1 MRCQQRLLALA
12 LPSILVPLV
21 AGPWSGLTFEN
32 VPSQG
37 FDTHGPCPSVVGGIT
52 YTDADCVQP
61 KKGDNGEYLPPEC
74 SAAMGGLSFHGFAQC
89 FSSVTSCWSTAGTV
103 FAKLPQDCNVGEIT
117 TSIARFE
124 ANGGGVVCPGSA
136 IVIAADG
143 SMALAT
149 AQPLGC
155 WNMRL
160 DGVGYR
166 PFGVMFLLVFAV
178 VTVVYLVG
186 GVAFAIRTKGAP
198 PTLRSHPH
206 AALWEEVR
214 ALCEDGVAFARSQTK
229 GGSAGSAAGYVPVEN
244 PKPSRKAALT
254 DKAETDRT
262 RGDGQESSKRRK
274 KEKKEKK
281 DKQVG
286 VEQRDAEPSLSA
298 PAPAAPAPPASIG
311 TASAG
316 GGRWVHVPN

>member
-1 MRCQQRLLALA
+1 MA
-12 LPSILVPLV
+12 LPTLVPLV
-21 AGPWSGLTFEN
+21 AGSWSALTFEN

-37 FDTHGPCPSVVGGIT
+37 FDTHGPCPAVVGGVT

-61 KKGDNGEYLPPEC
+61 KKGDIGEYLPPEC
-74 SAAMGGLSFHGFAQC
+74 SAGMGGLSFHGFAQC

-103 FAKLPQDCNVGEIT
+103 FAKLPQECNVGEIT

-136 IVIAADG
+136 IVIADDG
-143 SMALAT
+143 SMVLAT

-166 PFGVMFLLVFAV
+166 PFGMMFLLAVAV
-178 VTVVYLVG
+178 VAVVYLVG

-198 PTLRSHPH
+198 ATLRSHPH
-206 AALWEEVR
+206 VALWEEVR
-214 ALCEDGVAFARSQTK
+214 ALCEDGVAFARTQTK
-229 GGSAGSAAGYVPVEN
+229 VGSAGRVAGYVPVGN
-244 PKPSRKAALT
+244 SKPPRKAGVT
-254 DKAETDRT
+254 DKAETDRAHV
-262 RGDGQESSKRRK
+262 DGQESSKRRK
-274 KEKKEKK
+274 KEKK

-286 VEQRDAEPSLSA
+286 SDQRNAESLLSV
-298 PAPAAPAPPASIG
+298 PATAAPAPPASIG